1 MALRPLVGIFKGS
14 HRFKLTPWKESGI
27 LKGSDDSKHSCGL
40 SQPLHREHT
49 RDSHTS
55 WFSFTPAQFKHQL
68 EMSNKN
74 YYIRLFLFIRRF
86 VFVCRVFLVGWVFVC
101 LFVCSGGRRYF
112 TSPFEWKGTYQ
123 YNNVCHFFQA
133 RNYQTPYQNSQVES
147 PSRLTLTS
155 SI

>member
-1 MALRPLVGIFKGS
+1 MTQNILVDSPSLFTGNTLVTAIPVDFLLHQPNSSTNLKCRIRITTSGS
-14 HRFKLTPWKESGI
+14 SCSSGV
-27 LKGSDDSKHSCGL
+27 
-40 SQPLHREHT
+40 
-49 RDSHTS
+49 
-55 WFSFTPAQFKHQL
+55 
-68 EMSNKN
+68 
-74 YYIRLFLFIRRF
+74 LFLFVGF
-86 VFVCRVFLVGWVFVC
+86 FWLVGWLVGWVFVC